1 MDAADIESRL
11 AQMSVD
17 ELADVVAQANR
28 EYWDQDDATLP
39 DPLYDRVVEQLR
51 RLAPDHPILSVMG
64 PSADVAEDALDE
76 NEAAK
81 LAPAERVGA
90 PVIHSRP
97 MLSLDKAYTAEDVRS
112 WADKFEGDL
121 LVMAKL
127 DGIACSLRFDA
138 KGKLWQAA
146 TRGSGTQGED
156 ITFNVLEIPGLPD
169 EIPAHLAPVE
179 IRGEV
184 YMTRSA
190 FEKYAGELSNPRNTA
205 AGAVRQKERKNS
217 RNRDL
222 SFGAYDIDGP
232 DLPSERAK
240 MATLADLGVPVVEH
254 AFVGRDDIARIY
266 EDWSGRRPQ
275 LDYEID
281 GIVFRADLVAE
292 QARLGATAHHP
303 RYAIAFKFQ
312 GDSGITKLIGV
323 EWGVSR
329 TGTVTPMALLEPIE
343 LSGAMIGRAGLH
355 NLTRFRALALSEGA
369 ELEVTR
375 RGGVIP
381 YIERVVTPGDPTKP
395 YPIPTKCPACGGE
408 VSVRQ
413 KRDGEF
419 LQCARPQQCVTARLR
434 ELEHFAKVVDIQG
447 FGPKI
452 VNQVVDAGLL
462 TTPADYYRLQLDDLV
477 GLQRLATKSAQNL
490 LDRVA
495 AKREI
500 GLATFLEALGIDHLG
515 PQNAQLIGGKFLSLA
530 KVRSVTVEELAE
542 IKGVKEAIA
551 TAIVGGLAARAELID
566 DLLREVTVPDA
577 EAPPDEPA
585 EGPLAGRSFVFTGT
599 LQAFDRKTAQGRVAA
614 LGGETPSGVSGTL
627 SYLVV
632 GAGKAAKSSKQKK
645 ADKLIEGGAEIEV
658 ISEEAFLAMVEA
670 AEG

>member
-11 AQMSVD
+11 ATMSVD
-17 ELADVVAQANR
+17 QLADVVAQANR
-28 EYWDQDDATLP
+28 EYWDEADATLP

-51 RLAPDHPILSVMG
+51 RLAPDHPILTAMG
-64 PSADVAEDALDE
+64 PSSAEDEHALDE
-76 NEAAK
+76 DEAAK
-81 LAPAERVGA
+81 LAPADRIGA
-90 PVIHSRP
+90 PVLHSRP

-112 WADKFEGDL
+112 WADKFEGQL

-138 KGKLWQAA
+138 QGNLWQAA

-156 ITFNVLEIPGLPD
+156 ITCNVLEIPGLPD
-169 EIPAHLAPVE
+169 AIPADLAPLE

-190 FEKYAGELSNPRNTA
+190 FSKYAGEFSNPRNTA

-232 DLPSERAK
+232 QLPSERAK

-254 AFVGRDDIARIY
+254 AFVERDDIGKIY
-266 EDWSGRRPQ
+266 EEWSARRPE

-292 QARLGATAHHP
+292 QQRLGATAHHP

-312 GDSGITKLIGV
+312 GDTGVTKLLGV

-329 TGTVTPMALLEPIE
+329 TGTITPMALLHPIE

-381 YIERVVTPGDPTKP
+381 YIERVVTPGDPDKP
-395 YPIPTKCPACGGE
+395 YEIPTKCPACGGE
-408 VSVRQ
+408 IGRAS
-413 KRDGEF
+413 
-419 LQCARPQQCVTARLR
+419 CR
-434 ELEHFAKVVDIQG
+434 E
-447 FGPKI
+447 
-452 VNQVVDAGLL
+452 
-462 TTPADYYRLQLDDLV
+462 
-477 GLQRLATKSAQNL
+477 
-490 LDRVA
+490 RV
-495 AKREI
+495 
-500 GLATFLEALGIDHLG
+500 
-515 PQNAQLIGGKFLSLA
+515 
-530 KVRSVTVEELAE
+530 
-542 IKGVKEAIA
+542 
-551 TAIVGGLAARAELID
+551 
-566 DLLREVTVPDA
+566 
-577 EAPPDEPA
+577 
-585 EGPLAGRSFVFTGT
+585 
-599 LQAFDRKTAQGRVAA
+599 
-614 LGGETPSGVSGTL
+614 
-627 SYLVV
+627 
-632 GAGKAAKSSKQKK
+632 
-645 ADKLIEGGAEIEV
+645 
-658 ISEEAFLAMVEA
+658 
-670 AEG
+670 